1 MYGCPRAVVQR
12 EMRMEISSQKRGGG
26 HDSFFWQM
34 LWFLSLNRS
43 GAVVSGLVD
52 VFSALPFL
60 RVEKFE
66 TYET

>member
-1 MYGCPRAVVQR
+1 
-12 EMRMEISSQKRGGG
+12 MEVSSQKCGGG

-34 LWFLSLNRS
+34 LWFLSLNCL
-43 GAVVSGLVD
+43 GAIVSGLVD
-52 VFSALPFL
+52 VFNALPFL